1 MKFIKVMLIVF
12 WGVMMCMLLKEKFFF
27 HEKGHI
33 RQFSLKKGD
42 YWIGILYKGE
52 RAGFFHIVNDLS
64 SVRLDG
70 EIHLN
75 LIGKKSLL
83 KLNSTSLLKPDG
95 KIKSFFLKAACGNYN
110 FTANGIEDHGGLLV
124 KFSGDGNSQTQVRIA
139 RNISIRDVLVPDLR
153 IKHGERRKL
162 KIYNPVTGTQE
173 TAFIKVERSDF
184 FQNSKVKIINMDCGG
199 STSKLWVT
207 EDGEILKAETPFG
220 FTLVREK
227 KEDAVCIRDV
237 PEGKLVDI
245 LSDVAVDAGKVIEN
259 PASLKKMVIR
269 LEGIKL
275 EDFTISSERQK
286 VLGSGLVEIS
296 RAAVPEGEVKFPVDY
311 DRFRK
316 FLSPAFLID
325 SGDNRIM
332 SEARKI
338 IGEEADLW
346 EASKK
351 INNWVFSEIRKVP
364 VPGPPSSVQVLASR
378 EGDCNEHT
386 FLFVALARSA
396 GIPSEVCT
404 GLAYYKG
411 KFYYHSWP
419 KVFAGRWVE
428 MDPALG
434 QTLVDATHI
443 KLIDGG
449 LKQQMSLADIV
460 GNIRL
465 EIVEQE

>member
-1 MKFIKVMLIVF
+1 M
-12 WGVMMCMLLKEKFFF
+12 
-27 HEKGHI
+27 
-33 RQFSLKKGD
+33 QFSLKKGD
-42 YWIGILYKGE
+42 YWVGILYKE
-52 RAGFFHIVNDLS
+52 KRAGFFHIVNDLS

-83 KLNSTSLLKPDG
+83 KLNGTSLLKPDG
-95 KIKSFFLKAACGNYN
+95 KIESFSLKAVCGDYN
-110 FTANGIEDHGGLLV
+110 FTANGMEDYGGLLV
-124 KFSGDGNSQTQVRIA
+124 KFSGDGNSQTQMRIA
-139 RNISIRDVLVPDLR
+139 RNISIRDILVPDLK
-153 IKHGERRKL
+153 IKYGKRK
-162 KIYNPVTGTQE
+162 KIVIFNPVTGMQE
-173 TAFIKVERSDF
+173 TVCIRGEGTDYLQGVKV
-184 FQNSKVKIINMDCGG
+184 NIVNLNCGG
-199 STSKLWVT
+199 SASKLWVT
-207 EDGEILKAETPFG
+207 DNGEILKAETPFG
-220 FTLVREK
+220 FTFVREK
-227 KEDAVCIRDV
+227 KENAVRVRNV
-237 PEGKLVDI
+237 PEGELVDI
-245 LSDVAVDAGKVIEN
+245 LSAAAVDAGVVIEN
-259 PASLKKMVIR
+259 PVSLKKMVVR

-275 EDFTISSERQK
+275 KDFTISSERQK
-286 VLGSGLVEIS
+286 VLDGGLIEIS
-296 RAAVPEGEVKFPVDY
+296 RASAPEGNVKFPVDD

-332 SEARKI
+332 SEAERI
-338 IGEEADLW
+338 IGKETGLW

-351 INNWVFSEIRKVP
+351 INNWVFREIRKVS

-378 EGDCNEHT
+378 EGDCNEHA
-386 FLFVALARSA
+386 FLFAALARSV
-396 GIPSEVCT
+396 GIPSEICT

-419 KVFAGRWVE
+419 KVFAGCWVE

-449 LKQQMSLADIV
+449 LKQQMSLADVV